1 MAPAMLVAQHAD
13 WVDLDGPLLLA
24 DDRVPA
30 LIYDGALVHPPPPE
44 LWG

>member
-1 MAPAMLVAQHAD
+1 MAPPCSSPRARD

-24 DDRVPA
+24 RDRDKA
-30 LIYDGALVHPPPPE
+30 LRYDGALVHPSTPQ